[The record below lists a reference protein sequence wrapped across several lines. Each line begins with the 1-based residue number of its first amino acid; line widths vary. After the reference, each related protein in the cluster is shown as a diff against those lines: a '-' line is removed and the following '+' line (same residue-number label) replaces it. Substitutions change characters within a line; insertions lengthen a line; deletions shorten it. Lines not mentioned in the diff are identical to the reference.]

1 MAERRYYRVAGHSFS
16 VEAGEHLFALM
27 TNYQPFRIGAE
38 EAGET
43 LFDLTV
49 GSVPTEG
56 EKTHVFTDTSDDDMP
71 RIEVYRMAT
80 DWLFQVAMYKT
91 ADVACR
97 LRVTEDMHLA
107 RLEMEDESTRFG
119 IDNACMLLYA
129 FTTAKRHTLEMHA
142 AVVVRPGETED
153 LGYLF
158 LGKSGTGKSTHACMW
173 MDAFDD
179 ARLLN
184 DDNPILRL
192 LDNGEVRVYGS
203 PWSGK
208 TPCYINRNVRVG
220 AIVKLTQ
227 APHNKIR
234 PLRLPEAYAY
244 MLSSASGLKIVP
256 DMMDALYD
264 TISQLIQTVQ
274 VYGLECLPNTDAAQV
289 CYRGVTSACP
299 DCPQTESPA
308 P

>member
-1 MAERRYYRVAGHSFS
+1 M
-16 VEAGEHLFALM
+16 EAGEHLFALM

-173 MDAFDD
+173 MDAFGCGVSSVIATSSSPGCSDDD
-179 ARLLN
+179 AVMET
-184 DDNPILRL
+184 I
-192 LDNGEVRVYGS
+192 
-203 PWSGK
+203 
-208 TPCYINRNVRVG
+208 
-220 AIVKLTQ
+220 A
-227 APHNKIR
+227 A
-234 PLRLPEAYAY
+234 
-244 MLSSASGLKIVP
+244 SAVS
-256 DMMDALYD
+256 
-264 TISQLIQTVQ
+264 
-274 VYGLECLPNTDAAQV
+274 
-289 CYRGVTSACP
+289 
-299 DCPQTESPA
+299 SPA
-308 P
+308 ETVSLVVTTTASRP

>member
-1 MAERRYYRVAGHSFS
+1 MAERRYYNVAGHSFS
-16 VEAGEHLFALM
+16 VEAEEALFRLM
-27 TNYQPFRIGAE
+27 TNYEPFLIPAS

-49 GSVPTEG
+49 GEVDLTG
-56 EKTHVFTDTSDDDMP
+56 ERTHVFTDTSDDDMP
-71 RIEVYRMAT
+71 RIEVYRIGT
-80 DWLFQVAMYKT
+80 DWLFQVAMYK
-91 ADVACR
+91 AAEVSCR
-97 LRVTEDMHLA
+97 MRLTEDMHVA
-107 RLEMEDESTRFG
+107 RLQIEDSTTRFG

-142 AVVVRPGETED
+142 AVVVRPGEKED

-158 LGKSGTGKSTHACMW
+158 LGKSGTGKSTHAIQW
-173 MDAFDD
+173 MQAFED

-227 APHNKIR
+227 APHNEIR

-256 DMMDALYD
+256 EMMDALYD
-264 TISQLIQTVQ
+264 TISNLIQTVQ
-274 VYGLECLPNTDAAQV
+274 VYGLECLPDNDAARV
-289 CYRGVTSACP
+289 CYAGVTSPCP
-299 DCPQTESPA
+299 DCQ
-308 P
+308 